1 MVSSPHR
8 DVVASRQR
16 TSPTTELLRPILIRF
31 TCVVMVLD
39 QYLSVLYPFLLVF
52 PFSSGPIA
60 WGRCGSDADGGA
72 RAEQEDL
79 LFRRLLSVLLGQ
91 HLRHFLAL
99 RGLLRVLE
107 DLRAPLL
114 RVPRRGR
121 PLLLGLEALE
131 AQ

>member
-39 QYLSVLYPFLLVF
+39 QHLSLLVF